1 MPSFKRFSDEPENK
15 VAAAEHSVGS
25 VTPSLYGQPQ
35 AAPKSELAG
44 PASSQKQAHNR
55 AVYWRRAVVRSL
67 RKPWKRQ
74 QQQPSWD
81 TVRTVELH
89 EEEQQH
95 HEQLQAHGFF
105 FRQWWAAQGWLLAAA
120 VGALCF
126 MTYILIELGIGAL
139 SSVRF
144 GFCVARPFT
153 PKEIC
158 PPGAWLAWG
167 NNIVAFCVSVSLGVG
182 MATMSAWTVSRFAPA
197 ASGSGIPE
205 IKTML
210 NGFVLP
216 DVATLRTLSIKV
228 PCLVLAVSSGMALG
242 HEGPMVHVAVCWAQ
256 CLSRLFPQFRN
267 ELKRR
272 ELYSAA
278 AAAGVAS
285 AFGTPIGGV
294 LFSLEEVSSHFSSRT
309 LLYAFLASVVATL
322 LLSMSTFTGT
332 EGLTLFSVTYTVDL
346 HPSEYALFALLG
358 VTGGLVGAAFNFLN
372 IRWNTFRKRP
382 AFKRRLKP
390 VQEVALVAVLTLV
403 SSWPLQFTR
412 PLMPETIHAMFDTCN
427 PEQGETRRSHLQVR
441 LGLCTA
447 AGQHTEASGKL
458 LTALGIAAVIR
469 FCQTV
474 VTIGTVCPAGLF
486 VPSLFVGACLGRCLG
501 GSLKMLN
508 AGHRF
513 FDQDIDPGVYSMVGA
528 AAVLGGVCRMTISL
542 VVIMLELTGGLDYV
556 VPFMLAVLLAK
567 VVGDTLNEGIYDLY
581 IVMKGYPFL
590 HEEIDVTFTERCC
603 DIMETD
609 LTKLDVARRPSHAD
623 LRQLLCSYSFRGFPV
638 VNGPHFIGYIWRS
651 HLEALVCKLEGLQ
664 DRQGPTSVEDC
675 LPYTDSTVMRMV
687 PDAPLS
693 QAHQVFK
700 QLGCR
705 HIFVVGSQGHAD
717 HDTLL
722 GLLTKKRFLR
732 FLKDGTVGHMPIV
745 PPSDAAIASPSV
757 AIRASALCSALDMAA
772 EAASWQDGVF
782 GTGET
787 NGGVGGICRHQ
798 QGHDKSHD
806 GGAES
811 TSDEDL
817 PPFRHSAAT
826 A

>member
-1 MPSFKRFSDEPENK
+1 
-15 VAAAEHSVGS
+15 
-25 VTPSLYGQPQ
+25 
-35 AAPKSELAG
+35 
-44 PASSQKQAHNR
+44 
-55 AVYWRRAVVRSL
+55 
-67 RKPWKRQ
+67 
-74 QQQPSWD
+74 
-81 TVRTVELH
+81 
-89 EEEQQH
+89 
-95 HEQLQAHGFF
+95 
-105 FRQWWAAQGWLLAAA
+105 
-120 VGALCF
+120 
-126 MTYILIELGIGAL
+126 
-139 SSVRF
+139 
-144 GFCVARPFT
+144 
-153 PKEIC
+153 
-158 PPGAWLAWG
+158 
-167 NNIVAFCVSVSLGVG
+167 
-182 MATMSAWTVSRFAPA
+182 
-197 ASGSGIPE
+197 
-205 IKTML
+205 
-210 NGFVLP
+210 
-216 DVATLRTLSIKV
+216 
-228 PCLVLAVSSGMALG
+228 
-242 HEGPMVHVAVCWAQ
+242 
-256 CLSRLFPQFRN
+256 
-267 ELKRR
+267 
-272 ELYSAA
+272 
-278 AAAGVAS
+278 
-285 AFGTPIGGV
+285 
-294 LFSLEEVSSHFSSRT
+294 
-309 LLYAFLASVVATL
+309 
-322 LLSMSTFTGT
+322 
-332 EGLTLFSVTYTVDL
+332 
-346 HPSEYALFALLG
+346 
-358 VTGGLVGAAFNFLN
+358 
-372 IRWNTFRKRP
+372 
-382 AFKRRLKP
+382 
-390 VQEVALVAVLTLV
+390 
-403 SSWPLQFTR
+403 
-412 PLMPETIHAMFDTCN
+412 
-427 PEQGETRRSHLQVR
+427 
-441 LGLCTA
+441 
-447 AGQHTEASGKL
+447 
-458 LTALGIAAVIR
+458 
-469 FCQTV
+469 
-474 VTIGTVCPAGLF
+474 
-486 VPSLFVGACLGRCLG
+486 
-501 GSLKMLN
+501 MLN